1 MKGWIIP
8 VGEITEALIITM
20 DEGTREIIFA
30 DGTWASGEDTEK
42 DAEWR

>member
-1 MKGWIIP
+1 MKSYIIP
-8 VGEITEALIITM
+8 VGEITEAMIVTL
-20 DEGTREIIFA
+20 DDGAREIIFA